1 MRIDHRNHF
10 GESTAMKS
18 TPSILVVDDE
28 PDLLDIISLALEH
41 EGFDILVA
49 RSGVEALTMLESQ
62 AVDLIL
68 ADIAMPDMNGYQLYE
83 RVRQNLN
90 WGAIPF
96 IFLTGR
102 EMDSDIRYGK
112 ELGVDDY
119 LTKPISAA
127 DLLAVVR
134 GKIRRSQQLVE
145 AAAVLTAQTVR
156 EQRHTIFGPLEI
168 DADYHKVWLN
178 RQEIK
183 LSAREFAL
191 VEYLAQR
198 AGKIVSIPEL
208 LQVTHGLETDGTEAG
223 TLIRSI
229 IHSVRRKLGPHCIEN
244 VRGVGYRLVVSQTR

>member
-1 MRIDHRNHF
+1 
-10 GESTAMKS
+10 MKS
-18 TPSILVVDDE
+18 IPSILIVDDE
-28 PDLLDIISLALEH
+28 PDLLDFIGLALEP
-41 EGFDILVA
+41 EGFDTLVA
-49 RSGVEALTMLESQ
+49 RSGVEALALLESQ
-62 AVDLIL
+62 PVDLIL
-68 ADIAMPDMNGYQLYE
+68 ADVAMPDMNGYQLYE
-83 RVRQNLN
+83 RVRQNPN

-119 LTKPISAA
+119 LTKPIAVA

-134 GKIRRSQQLVE
+134 GKIRRSQQLIE

-156 EQRHTIFGPLEI
+156 KQRHTTFGPLEI

-178 RQEIK
+178 GQEIK

-191 VEYLAQR
+191 VEHLAQS
-198 AGKIVSIPEL
+198 AGKVVSIPDL
-208 LQVTHGLETDGTEAG
+208 LQITHGMETDDVEAG

-229 IHSVRRKLGPHCIEN
+229 IHSIRRKLGPRWIEN
-244 VRGVGYRLVVSQTR
+244 VRGVGYRLVVTQTH